1 MSKKTP
7 QVREELFNIDREARK
22 HYPQF
27 KGSQPSKDACVKG
40 LIFAKGRKAPG
51 ASNKRIFSLYL

>member
-22 HYPQF
+22 HYPQL
-27 KGSQPSKDACVKG
+27 KGSQPSRDAC
-40 LIFAKGRKAPG
+40 IQQFSYTRTRKASG
-51 ASNKRIFSLYL
+51 VSNRGIFMSN